1 MSTALLGV
9 TDTASRSP
17 AVRRAVR
24 SVDRWALVAGV
35 TGFLSNALLLA
46 LFTTPVDGPYAWTG
60 PANDVVGDLSTLTMV
75 PLALALLVVCGGG
88 TSLRVAT
95 AFAVVAMV
103 AMVGVSVSFV
113 LGHASFTAAT
123 NSAYLGLMLMFGWL
137 FTASRTGRARARLPR
152 TLAICGELCGAV
164 GTAGAALLTLSALAP
179 DHSTTRAIAFDL
191 GVVTAAPTA
200 VYPAWLIWL
209 SYRLPPHLS

>member
-1 MSTALLGV
+1 MSTALLGEP
-9 TDTASRSP
+9 DRASRSP
-17 AVRRAVR
+17 ALRRAVR

-35 TGFLSNALLLA
+35 TGFVSNVLLLV

-60 PANDVVGDLSTLTMV
+60 PANDVVGDVSTLTMV

-88 TSLRVAT
+88 TRLRVAT

-152 TLAICGELCGAV
+152 SWRS
-164 GTAGAALLTLSALAP
+164 AGSCAARSGPQARR
-179 DHSTTRAIAFDL
+179 SSRC
-191 GVVTAAPTA
+191 
-200 VYPAWLIWL
+200 
-209 SYRLPPHLS
+209 RR